1 MLALF
6 KILLVNPLFEL
17 FRSSNL
23 GREQIHGDETRG
35 VFVFHAMFDRRKIIA
50 LLLYDDFKHSPSVPI
65 PSRPPCASARR
76 KKSLDVCSSN
86 FFLNACNINF
96 ALFARQS
103 ITGEEGKRRES
114 DSFVVFPRLVSF
126 FVVLLEFC
134 FHWLKF
140 RYQSD
145 ILVGKWTKI
154 GEYLENEANNVK
166 FLLSS

>member
-65 PSRPPCASARR
+65 PSRPPCPRKRPS

-86 FFLNACNINF
+86 FFF
-96 ALFARQS
+96 
-103 ITGEEGKRRES
+103 
-114 DSFVVFPRLVSF
+114 
-126 FVVLLEFC
+126 
-134 FHWLKF
+134 
-140 RYQSD
+140 
-145 ILVGKWTKI
+145 
-154 GEYLENEANNVK
+154 
-166 FLLSS
+166 